1 MTMTPEQLVGKVT
14 THLIDTT
21 VGEQSLLVHI
31 MVESDLSALR
41 DAAVQAGFDFHIAS
55 GFRDFERQKSI
66 WNRKMSGQLPTL
78 DHNSQAIDIDT
89 LSEREKIYAILRWS
103 ALPGAS
109 RHHWGTDFDVFDKA
123 SLPQGSQL
131 QLEPWEYLTGHQSD
145 FYQWLKGNL
154 TQFGFFFPYEQD
166 KGGVAAEPWHISHTA
181 TSTQCLSRFDKNII
195 SNQLSNC
202 ELIGEQMVLTELD
215 TIYNQFIVNISTET
229 N

>member
-1 MTMTPEQLVGKVT
+1 MTPEQLVGKVT

-145 FYQWLKGNL
+145 FYQWLKSNL

-181 TSTQCLSRFDKNII
+181 TSTQCLSRFDKNIL